1 MLFRSVRVC
10 SGGSKSVRDT
20 VPGVFN
26 SLLAGR
32 FGCLELGIV
41 GFGGRVGRSWCL
53 CCRDLGIRVSGYG
66 CIGNWELLSSSNLV
80 MSPLIGGELGSS
92 TSFGLDAAAS
102 DV

>member
-1 MLFRSVRVC
+1 M
-10 SGGSKSVRDT
+10 T
-20 VPGVFN
+20 VDRKDAEAAATPFEIPALQPG
-26 SLLAGR
+26 
-32 FGCLELGIV
+32 
-41 GFGGRVGRSWCL
+41 
-53 CCRDLGIRVSGYG
+53 RDLGIRVSGYG